1 LKELAGG
8 SYDEKDTVSAVKK
21 ARAGE
26 QQQLNIE
33 RIKAE
38 IAEQNEKMAEENK
51 ENLTK
56 NISSEE
62 NEKVEDSESE
72 NVELDEDDI
81 EEESVDEDI
90 PEEEVVEEESEGR
103 ILNNPSVL
111 RIAPL
116 TEGKTMKI
124 SRIFPLCE
132 KRRTM

>member
-8 SYDEKDTVSAVKK
+8 SYDENDTVSAVKK

-56 NISSEE
+56 DISSEE
-62 NEKVEDSESE
+62 NEVVEDVEAE
-72 NVELDEDDI
+72 NVEVDEELNEI
-81 EEESVDEDI
+81 EEENVDEDI
-90 PEEEVVEEESEGR
+90 SEEIEEMSED
-103 ILNNPSVL
+103 LDNQLS
-111 RIAPL
+111 
-116 TEGKTMKI
+116 
-124 SRIFPLCE
+124 
-132 KRRTM
+132 

>member
-90 PEEEVVEEESEGR
+90 PEEEVVEEESEEENTKQP
-103 ILNNPSVL
+103 LSPSDSSTNRGQNYENIENIPSL
-111 RIAPL
+111 
-116 TEGKTMKI
+116 
-124 SRIFPLCE
+124 
-132 KRRTM
+132 

>member
-8 SYDEKDTVSAVKK
+8 SYDENDTVSAVKK

-56 NISSEE
+56 NIVTEESE
-62 NEKVEDSESE
+62 VAEDIEPE
-72 NVELDEDDI
+72 NVEEVDVELNEI

-90 PEEEVVEEESEGR
+90 SEEEIIEEEENIEQPSSEAQNDN
-103 ILNNPSVL
+103 LS
-111 RIAPL
+111 
-116 TEGKTMKI
+116 
-124 SRIFPLCE
+124 S
-132 KRRTM
+132 

>member
-8 SYDEKDTVSAVKK
+8 SYDEKDTVSTVKK

-26 QQQLNIE
+26 QQQLNLE

-62 NEKVEDSESE
+62 NEVVEDAESE
-72 NVELDEDDI
+72 NAEIDEELNEI

-90 PEEEVVEEESEGR
+90 SEEDLVEEISED
-103 ILNNPSVL
+103 LDNQS
-111 RIAPL
+111 
-116 TEGKTMKI
+116 
-124 SRIFPLCE
+124 S
-132 KRRTM
+132 